1 MVTYPLALKVSATRG
16 SITSTFHW
24 PQEVTCTWICPISHG
39 SQETGNMWRMAPTIG
54 LWERVY
60 RWHAEVPG
68 TQQEPSACHV
78 PPEKCPCPLES
89 FPPTSSALP
98 FEGDYSAEI
107 VQPGDS
113 EQRNPAQYPQT
124 DEELCHASQDFLV
137 IFGPEHISTAATA
150 KLEFTYMALTMCQ
163 APF

>member
-1 MVTYPLALKVSATRG
+1 
-16 SITSTFHW
+16 
-24 PQEVTCTWICPISHG
+24 
-39 SQETGNMWRMAPTIG
+39 MAPTIG

-68 TQQEPSACHV
+68 TQQCMPPPSR
-78 PPEKCPCPLES
+78 EMSCPLES

-98 FEGDYSAEI
+98 FEGDYSVEI

-113 EQRNPAQYPQT
+113 ERRKPAQYPQT
-124 DEELCHASQDFLV
+124 DEERCHASEDFLV
-137 IFGPEHISTAATA
+137 IFGPEHISAAAA

-163 APF
+163 TLF